1 MKHLT
6 KNDLEYG
13 DVLMF
18 TPHKGDVIAQ
28 AIAFLTNGNV
38 HHAAL
43 CYYEDGGKDDKCV
56 MESLIGQ
63 GLVINYLQDKEERT
77 FPVYVARFNKELP
90 LAPVLDIAQ
99 RYYEQKNHY
108 PIPNIVLLS
117 ILLLTR
123 KFPLKNLKQQ
133 IVYDFL
139 CGVASLLMDYIRTH
153 GNESSMIC
161 SQFVAQCFSD
171 VEDSRYDLTFDK
183 LVIFDISNIDVG
195 TNASLLE
202 LIKEDENDYTGSKLQ
217 DIHMDKEVFAKTFK
231 EFTETIFSTGK
242 QSQGLKERDCESML
256 SFVASE
262 IKKMLDTFFTKH
274 FGIDFSMRNYTKL
287 RNYLITPQDL
297 YANTPSL
304 TIIGTLEYADA

>member
-1 MKHLT
+1 MEHLT
-6 KNDLEYG
+6 KNDIEYG
-13 DVLMF
+13 DVLLF
-18 TPHKGDVIAQ
+18 TPHKGDIIAQ

-43 CYYEDGGKDDKCV
+43 CYYEDGSKDDKCV

-77 FPVYVARFNKELP
+77 FPVYVARFNKDLP
-90 LAPVLDIAQ
+90 LTPVLDIAQ

-123 KFPLKNLKQQ
+123 KFPLKNLKQK

-161 SQFVAQCFSD
+161 SQFVVQCFSD
-171 VEDSRYDLTFDK
+171 VEDSRYNL
-183 LVIFDISNIDVG
+183 IFD
-195 TNASLLE
+195 
-202 LIKEDENDYTGSKLQ
+202 
-217 DIHMDKEVFAKTFK
+217 
-231 EFTETIFSTGK
+231 
-242 QSQGLKERDCESML
+242 R
-256 SFVASE
+256 
-262 IKKMLDTFFTKH
+262 LDRK
-274 FGIDFSMRNYTKL
+274 SVV
-287 RNYLITPQDL
+287 
-297 YANTPSL
+297 
-304 TIIGTLEYADA
+304 